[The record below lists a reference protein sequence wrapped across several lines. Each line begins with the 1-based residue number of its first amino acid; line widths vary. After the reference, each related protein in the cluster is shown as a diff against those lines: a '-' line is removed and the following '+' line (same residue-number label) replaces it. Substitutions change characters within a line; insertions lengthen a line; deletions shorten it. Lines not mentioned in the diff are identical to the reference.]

1 MRVRA
6 SIAFLAAA
14 SVVGLNACAPSTE
27 SADGGSMAGG
37 QTPRQCFDSD
47 RLTNFT
53 VDDTHTVYVEAA
65 NRDVYELQIAG
76 GCNQLDSAFGLQITP
91 STGGSSR
98 LCIGEAANIRAGT
111 TGTTGPC
118 RARVSRMLTPEQ
130 VAALPSRLR
139 P

>member
-6 SIAFLAAA
+6 PIALLAAV
-14 SVVGLNACAPSTE
+14 SVAVLNACAPSTE
-27 SADGGSMAGG
+27 MADASGGGS
-37 QTPRQCFDSD
+37 QTARQCFDSD

-76 GCNQLDSAFGLQITP
+76 GCTQLDSAFGLQITP

>member
-1 MRVRA
+1 MRARA

-14 SVVGLNACAPSTE
+14 AMVGLNACAPSAET
-27 SADGGSMAGG
+27 ADGGSMASR
-37 QTPRQCFDSD
+37 TERQCFDSD

-76 GCNQLDSAFGLQITP
+76 GCTQLDSAFGLQITP

-111 TGTTGPC
+111 TGSTGPC

>member
-1 MRVRA
+1 MRARA

-14 SVVGLNACAPSTE
+14 AMVGLNACAPSAE
-27 SADGGSMAGG
+27 SADGESMASR
-37 QTPRQCFDSD
+37 TARQCFDSD

-111 TGTTGPC
+111 TGSTGPC

>member
-1 MRVRA
+1 MRVHA
-6 SIAFLAAA
+6 SIALLAAV
-14 SVVGLNACAPSTE
+14 SMTGLTACAPSTE
-27 SADGGSMAGG
+27 MADASGGGG